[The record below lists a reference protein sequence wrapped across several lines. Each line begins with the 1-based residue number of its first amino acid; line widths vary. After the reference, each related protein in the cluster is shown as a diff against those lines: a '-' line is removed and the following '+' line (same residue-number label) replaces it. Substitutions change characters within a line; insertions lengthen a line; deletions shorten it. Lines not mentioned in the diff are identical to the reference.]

1 MKDQTAV
8 LGNFQ
13 INLPAPN
20 GASVSISGYVYE
32 AESLESLNERM
43 DTCREALLRQQAIL
57 EIPVLEKAIEAQVKM
72 LEDHRK
78 AYADLL
84 ERSKAK
90 YKLTSQEQAQMTNL
104 PVQIKQIE
112 KYLDEGK
119 AKIASVKKAA

>member
-57 EIPVLEKAIEAQVKM
+57 EIPVLEKAIEAQEKM

-104 PVQIKQIE
+104 PTQIKQIE

-119 AKIASVKKAA
+119 AKIASVKKVA

>member
-84 ERSKAK
+84 ERSRAK

>member
-1 MKDQTAV
+1 MSKETAV

-20 GASVSISGYVYE
+20 GASISISGYVYE
-32 AESLESLNERM
+32 SESLESLNERM

-57 EIPVLEKAIEAQVKM
+57 EVPVLEKEIQALERM
-72 LEDHRK
+72 LEDHQK

-90 YKLTSQEQAQMTNL
+90 VKLTSQDEASMRNL
-104 PVQIKQIE
+104 PVQIKQIQ
-112 KYLDEGK
+112 KKMDEGK
-119 AKIASVKKAA
+119 SKVAEAKKAA

>member
-1 MKDQTAV
+1 MSEQTAV

-32 AESLESLNERM
+32 SESLESLNERM
-43 DTCREALLRQQAIL
+43 DTCREALIRQQAIL
-57 EIPVLEKAIEAQVKM
+57 EVPVLQKEVEALERM

-84 ERSKAK
+84 ERSKSKAR
-90 YKLTSQEQAQMTNL
+90 LTSQDEASMRNL

-112 KYLDEGK
+112 TKLKEGVG
-119 AKIASVKKAA
+119 KIESVKKAA

>member
-57 EIPVLEKAIEAQVKM
+57 EIPVLEKTIEAQARM

-112 KYLDEGK
+112 KYLEEGQ

>member
-32 AESLESLNERM
+32 SESLESLNERM

-57 EIPVLEKAIEAQVKM
+57 EIPVLEKTIEVQAKM

-104 PVQIKQIE
+104 PTQIKQIE

>member
-1 MKDQTAV
+1 MSEQTAV

-32 AESLESLNERM
+32 SESLESLNERM
-43 DTCREALLRQQAIL
+43 DTCREALIRQQAIL
-57 EIPVLEKAIEAQVKM
+57 EVPVLEKEVEALERM

-84 ERSKAK
+84 ERSKSKAR
-90 YKLTSQEQAQMTNL
+90 LTSQDDASMRNL

-112 KYLDEGK
+112 KKLAEGQS
-119 AKIASVKKAA
+119 KIASVKKAA

>member
-1 MKDQTAV
+1 MNEHTV

-20 GASVSISGYVYE
+20 GASISISSYVIE
-32 AESLESLNERM
+32 GETPEGLNERM
-43 DTCREALLRQQAIL
+43 DVYREALIRQQAIL
-57 EIPVLEKAIEAQVKM
+57 EVPVLQKEVEALERM

-84 ERSKAK
+84 ERSKSKAR
-90 YKLTSQEQAQMTNL
+90 LTSQDEASMRNL

-112 KYLDEGK
+112 TKLKEGVG
-119 AKIASVKKAA
+119 KIQSVKKAA

>member
-1 MKDQTAV
+1 MSKETAV

-20 GASVSISGYVYE
+20 GASISISGYVYE
-32 AESLESLNERM
+32 SESLDSLNERM

-57 EIPVLEKAIEAQVKM
+57 EVPVLEKEIQALERM
-72 LEDHRK
+72 LEDHQK

-90 YKLTSQEQAQMTNL
+90 VKLTSQDEASMRNL
-104 PVQIKQIE
+104 PVQIKQIQ
-112 KYLDEGK
+112 KKMDEGK
-119 AKIASVKKAA
+119 SKVAEAKKAA

>member
-1 MKDQTAV
+1 MSEQTAV

-13 INLPAPN
+13 LNLPAPN

-32 AESLESLNERM
+32 SESLDSLNERM

-57 EIPVLEKAIEAQVKM
+57 EVPVLQKEVEALERM

-90 YKLTSQEQAQMTNL
+90 SKLTSQEQAQMTNL
-104 PVQIKQIE
+104 PVQLKQIE
-112 KYLDEGK
+112 TKLKEGLG
-119 AKIASVKKAA
+119 KIASVRKAA

>member
-32 AESLESLNERM
+32 SESLESLNERM

-57 EIPVLEKAIEAQVKM
+57 EIPVLEKTIEVQAKM

-90 YKLTSQEQAQMTNL
+90 HKLTSQDEASMRNL

-112 KYLDEGK
+112 KFLEEGQM
-119 AKIASVKKAA
+119 KIASVKKAA

>member
-1 MKDQTAV
+1 VSERNAV

-32 AESLESLNERM
+32 SESLESLNERM
-43 DTCREALLRQQAIL
+43 DTCREALIRQQAIL
-57 EIPVLEKAIEAQVKM
+57 EVPVLQKEVEALERM

-78 AYADLL
+78 SYDDLL

-90 YKLTSQEQAQMTNL
+90 HKLTSQDDASMRNL

-112 KYLDEGK
+112 TKLKEGQS
-119 AKIASVKKAA
+119 KISSVKKAA

>member
-32 AESLESLNERM
+32 SESLESLNERM

-119 AKIASVKKAA
+119 AKIASVKKEA

>member
-1 MKDQTAV
+1 MNENTAV

-57 EIPVLEKAIEAQVKM
+57 EVPVLQKEVEALERM
-72 LEDHRK
+72 LDDHRK

-90 YKLTSQEQAQMTNL
+90 ARLTSQDEASMRNL
-104 PVQIKQIE
+104 PVQIKQIQS
-112 KYLDEGK
+112 KLDEGK
-119 AKIASVKKAA
+119 GKIASVKKVA

>member
-32 AESLESLNERM
+32 ADSLESLNERM

-90 YKLTSQEQAQMTNL
+90 YKLTSKEQAQMTNL
-104 PVQIKQIE
+104 PTQIKQIE

>member
-1 MKDQTAV
+1 MNEHTV

-20 GASVSISGYVYE
+20 GASVSISSYVIE
-32 AESLESLNERM
+32 GETPEGLNERM
-43 DTCREALLRQQAIL
+43 DVYREALLRQQAIL

>member
-112 KYLDEGK
+112 KYLEEGQ

>member
-1 MKDQTAV
+1 MSEQTAV

-32 AESLESLNERM
+32 SESLESLNERM
-43 DTCREALLRQQAIL
+43 DTCREALIRQQAIL
-57 EIPVLEKAIEAQVKM
+57 EVPVLEKEVEALERM

-84 ERSKAK
+84 ERSKSKAR
-90 YKLTSQEQAQMTNL
+90 LTSQDDASMRNL
-104 PVQIKQIE
+104 PVQINQIE
-112 KYLDEGK
+112 KKLKEGQS
-119 AKIASVKKAA
+119 KIASVKKAA